1 MENTFGV
8 MEDTIKAIGNKIK
21 WMASVNLCGLMVE
34 DSKDNILT
42 IKNMAKEFLFGMME
56 ESL

>member
-21 WMASVNLCGLMVE
+21 
-34 DSKDNILT
+34 
-42 IKNMAKEFLFGMME
+42 
-56 ESL
+56 